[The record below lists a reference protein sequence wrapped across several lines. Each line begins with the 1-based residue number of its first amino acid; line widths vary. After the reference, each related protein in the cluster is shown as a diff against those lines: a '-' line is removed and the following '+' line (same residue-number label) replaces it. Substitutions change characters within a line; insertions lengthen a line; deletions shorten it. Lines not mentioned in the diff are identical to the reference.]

1 MTPPTRST
9 KSPLEHDVR
18 SSRFPQTVEP
28 LPSDTSPWKREPD
41 VDSTTGSEG
50 GARSTAAYS
59 LTYPDM
65 LPHEGRGSR
74 GWLSLRT
81 VAVAQGLYYVPF
93 GLWPLIHINSF
104 MALTGPKNDLW
115 LVETVGA
122 LLAVVGAVLLVTGLR
137 HTPSKG
143 VALVGAG
150 IAAVLALLDLAF
162 VSMGSVGNIYLA
174 DAAAEGLLAL
184 WWTAAHLG
192 PVRARPPR
200 RAPSPRPGWT
210 YH

>member
-1 MTPPTRST
+1 MTPPTRIT
-9 KSPLEHDVR
+9 KSPLEHDVQT
-18 SSRFPQTVEP
+18 SRFPPTVEP
-28 LPSDTSPWKREPD
+28 LPADTSPWTREPD

-59 LTYPDM
+59 LRYPDM
-65 LPHEGRGSR
+65 LPQAGPSR
-74 GWLSLRT
+74 PRWLSLRT

-104 MALTGPKNDLW
+104 MGLTGPKNDLW

-137 HTPSKG
+137 HAPSRG
-143 VALVGAG
+143 LALMGAG

-162 VSMGSVGNIYLA
+162 VSMGSVGKIYLA

-192 PVRARPPR
+192 PGRAPPPR
-200 RAPSPRPGWT
+200 RAPTPRPGWT